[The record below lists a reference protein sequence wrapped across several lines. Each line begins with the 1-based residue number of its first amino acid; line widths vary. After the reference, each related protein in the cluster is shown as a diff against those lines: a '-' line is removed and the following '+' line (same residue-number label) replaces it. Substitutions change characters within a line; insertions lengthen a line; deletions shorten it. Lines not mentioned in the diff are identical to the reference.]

1 MTRFYIASDY
11 ELMIDIFKGEINFL
25 KSSWQNMLGRPLV
38 VMPLKNIHLGTV
50 CPLFMRDMHI
60 KCCYCFVFYF
70 FLIFFTLPLYKLKL
84 SFHAEAFIL
93 LEIFFYLHL
102 FSFTSLCQG
111 MKTN

>member
-50 CPLFMRDMHI
+50 IHRSLKTYILPNI
-60 KCCYCFVFYF
+60 K
-70 FLIFFTLPLYKLKL
+70 LIIKISTTWL
-84 SFHAEAFIL
+84 S
-93 LEIFFYLHL
+93 
-102 FSFTSLCQG
+102 
-111 MKTN
+111 